1 MIHQF
6 RTSQAFFM
14 NITSNPFRKTT
25 LALAALVATLAG
37 LAGCASSE
45 PAAVAAA
52 PAVEPVQTEYR
63 IGPGDTLQI
72 FVWNHPELSLTVPV
86 RPDGLLSTPLV
97 ENVKAEGK
105 TPSQLGKDLEAAMGE
120 YVRSPKVNVIVTT
133 FQGSLEDRIRVV
145 GAAAQPQALPY
156 RAGMT
161 LVDVMVAVGGLSE
174 FAAGNR
180 AVISRRE
187 GDQQVRIPVRLND
200 LLNRGDINA
209 DRPVKPGD
217 VIIIPES
224 RF

>member
-1 MIHQF
+1 
-6 RTSQAFFM
+6 M
-14 NITSNPFRKTT
+14 NITSNLFRKTT
-25 LALAALVATLAG
+25 LALAALVATVAG

-45 PAAVAAA
+45 PAVSAA
-52 PAVEPVQTEYR
+52 PAVEPVETEYR

-97 ENVKAEGK
+97 ENVKADGK
-105 TPSQLGKDLEAAMGE
+105 TPSELGKDLEAAMGE
-120 YVRSPKVNVIVTT
+120 YVRSPKVNVIVTS

-187 GDQQVRIPVRLND
+187 GDKQVRIPVKLND

>member
-1 MIHQF
+1 
-6 RTSQAFFM
+6 M
-14 NITSNPFRKTT
+14 NITSNLFRKTT
-25 LALAALVATLAG
+25 LALAALVATVAS

-45 PAAVAAA
+45 PAVSAA

-97 ENVKAEGK
+97 ENVKADGK
-105 TPSQLGKDLEAAMGE
+105 TPSELGKDLEAAMGE
-120 YVRSPKVNVIVTT
+120 YVRSPKVNVIVTS

-187 GDQQVRIPVRLND
+187 GDQQVRIPVKLND

>member
-1 MIHQF
+1 
-6 RTSQAFFM
+6 M
-14 NITSNPFRKTT
+14 NLHCNHAKAPDMKRRRFSIRRIV
-25 LALAALVATLAG
+25 LALAAVGTA
-37 LAGCASSE
+37 LAGCSSPQPSE
-45 PAAVAAA
+45 VQMPPAA
-52 PAVEPVQTEYR
+52 EPVQSEYR

-105 TPSQLGKDLEAAMGE
+105 TPSELSKDLETAMGE
-120 YVRSPKVNVIVTT
+120 YVRSPKVNVIVTG

-145 GAAAQPQALPY
+145 GAATQPQTLPY

-180 AVISRRE
+180 AVIARRE
-187 GDQQVRIPVRLND
+187 GDKQYRIPVKLND
-200 LLNRGDINA
+200 LLNRGDISA
-209 DRPVKPGD
+209 DVPVRPGD

>member
-1 MIHQF
+1 MHSSKYHNRF
-6 RTSQAFFM
+6 
-14 NITSNPFRKTT
+14 SNLAQP
-25 LALAALVATLAG
+25 LVLMALATL
-37 LAGCASSE
+37 LAACASGPDVESV
-45 PAAVAAA
+45 PV
-52 PAVEPVQTEYR
+52 PEPVEASEYR

-187 GDQQVRIPVRLND
+187 GDQQVRIPVKLND

>member
-1 MIHQF
+1 
-6 RTSQAFFM
+6 M
-14 NITSNPFRKTT
+14 NLHSSNPKAKGMKLEGNVIRRTA
-25 LALAALVATLAG
+25 LALAAVLSG
-37 LAGCASSE
+37 LAGCATTE
-45 PAAVAAA
+45 PSVAPAA
-52 PAVEPVQTEYR
+52 PAPEAVQTEYR
-63 IGPGDTLQI
+63 IGPGDQLNI
-72 FVWNHPELSLTVPV
+72 FVWNHPELSLSVPV

-120 YVRSPKVNVIVTT
+120 YVRGPKVNVIVTG

-145 GAAAQPQALPY
+145 GAAAKPQSLPY

-180 AVISRRE
+180 AVISRRV
-187 GDQQVRIPVRLND
+187 GDTQVRVPVKLND
-200 LLNRGDINA
+200 LLNRGDITA
-209 DRPVKPGD
+209 DVPVKPGD
-217 VIIIPES
+217 VLIIPES